1 MACSGSKNLWRVPGN
16 LGPEKKY
23 GQNWDKKMWMC
34 PRCVDAVPVFF
45 KMSERGQ
52 ATLEKALAA
61 TEKPELKIIEVEK

>member
-1 MACSGSKNLWRVPGN
+1 MKEPVAVPGN

-52 ATLEKALAA
+52 ATLEKAQNLNFS
-61 TEKPELKIIEVEK
+61 TKRHLP